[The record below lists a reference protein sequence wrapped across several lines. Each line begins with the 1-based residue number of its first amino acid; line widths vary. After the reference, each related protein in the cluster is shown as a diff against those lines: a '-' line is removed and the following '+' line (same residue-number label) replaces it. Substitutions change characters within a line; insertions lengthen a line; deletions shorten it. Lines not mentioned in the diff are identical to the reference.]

1 MLKLLIRILS
11 INGLIIIMLSPTA
24 YAGSGTM
31 NINWSCSQKT
41 VGMQFMG
48 QMPLH
53 FIGTFHCIERGSIM
67 GEKVTSASSC
77 VYNGIMNPST
87 QKMSFAATCRSYHDK
102 ENALFMRVTDSFK
115 PMDKK
120 GIGKVTVM
128 GGTGKYKG
136 ASGSGTMNWNAGP
149 DDPNDPSIGSNWGK
163 TSVKLT
169 LP

>member
-1 MLKLLIRILS
+1 
-11 INGLIIIMLSPTA
+11 
-24 YAGSGTM
+24 
-31 NINWSCSQKT
+31 
-41 VGMQFMG
+41 
-48 QMPLH
+48 
-53 FIGTFHCIERGSIM
+53 M
-67 GEKVTSASSC
+67 GENVTSASSC
-77 VYNGIMNPST
+77 VYNGIMNQST
-87 QKMSFAATCRSYHDK
+87 QTMSFTATCRSYHDK
-102 ENALFMRVTDSFK
+102 ENALFTRVISSFK

-120 GIGKVTVM
+120 GTGKVSVM

>member
-1 MLKLLIRILS
+1 
-11 INGLIIIMLSPTA
+11 
-24 YAGSGTM
+24 
-31 NINWSCSQKT
+31 
-41 VGMQFMG
+41 
-48 QMPLH
+48 
-53 FIGTFHCIERGSIM
+53 M

-87 QKMSFAATCRSYHDK
+87 QTMSFTATCRSYHDK

-115 PMDKK
+115 PMDRK

-136 ASGSGTMNWNAGP
+136 ASGSGTMNWNQGP

>member
-1 MLKLLIRILS
+1 MMRMEKLHCLDFMMEIQNNLKTFS
-11 INGLIIIMLSPTA
+11 INGIIILMLSPTA
-24 YAGSGTM
+24 IAGSGAM

-41 VGMQFMG
+41 VGTQFMG

-53 FIGTFHCIERGSIM
+53 ILGTFHCIERGSIM

-87 QKMSFAATCRSYHDK
+87 QTMSFTATCRSYHDK

-128 GGTGKYKG
+128 
-136 ASGSGTMNWNAGP
+136 
-149 DDPNDPSIGSNWGK
+149 
-163 TSVKLT
+163 
-169 LP
+169 